1 MITFDNISKSYG
13 SRVLFSEVTFNVGK
27 GEKIGLVGKNGH
39 GKTTLMRM
47 ITGEESFDEGRLSIP
62 KDYKIGSLKQ
72 NIAFTRHSVID
83 EVMSSVSE
91 EAESS
96 RWKGE
101 KILAGLG
108 FSKEDVEKNPAS
120 FSGGYQVR
128 MSLAK
133 ALITEPD
140 MLLLDEPTNYLDIQS
155 IRWLKSFLNQ
165 WDGELILITH
175 DRQFMDDVVTHTIG
189 IHRGKARKIQGRTD
203 KFYEQIAKDEEI
215 YEKTRVNDE
224 QKRKEMEQ
232 YINRFRAKARLAG
245 LIQSRIKAL
254 NKMEKYN
261 KLEAIKNLE
270 FSFRYKP
277 FNGKQI
283 MRCENISFGYPAGER
298 LIDNLS
304 MIVGSEDR
312 ICIIGKNGRGK
323 STLLRILA
331 GMLKPD
337 EGTITY
343 HNGAAFGYYEQ
354 TNISSLNPENSIEE
368 EIQSVSENLDRT
380 RVRSICGSML
390 FEQDAALKK
399 ISLLSGGEKSRVM
412 LGKVIATPL
421 NLIMLD
427 EPTNHLDMDSCDGLM
442 EALDDFEGA
451 VIMITH
457 NEMFL
462 HALATK
468 LVVFQGDAPFLFDG
482 TYSEFLDQ
490 VGWSQEDSPKKT
502 KKTAVNKKDLRKLR
516 SDIIAEKNKILKPL
530 QEQIVQ
536 AETDI
541 HNAETE
547 ISDLNDEALRMAISG
562 GGVRMAEIGRRIA
575 ELNSAIEKGF
585 EDLENASCALEEK
598 TEEFEQRLAEI
609 DGD

>member
-62 KDYKIGSLKQ
+62 KNYKIGSLKQ
-72 NIAFTRHSVID
+72 NIAFTKNTVID
-83 EVMSSVSE
+83 EVMSAVPE
-91 EAESS
+91 EAEAS

-108 FSKEDVEKNPAS
+108 FSKEDVTKNPAS

-175 DRQFMDDVVTHTIG
+175 DRQFMDDIVTHTVG
-189 IHRGKARKIQGRTD
+189 IHRGKARKIQGQTD

-224 QKRKEMEQ
+224 QKRREMEQ

-254 NKMEKYN
+254 NKMEKRD

-277 FNGKQI
+277 FDGKQI
-283 MRCENISFGYPAGER
+283 MRCEHISFGYPGGEK
-298 LIDNLS
+298 LINDFS
-304 MIVGSEDR
+304 MIVGSEDK
-312 ICIIGKNGRGK
+312 ICVIGKNGKGK

-337 EGTITY
+337 EGTVTY

-354 TNISSLNPENSIEE
+354 TNISSLNPESTIEE

-380 RVRSICGSML
+380 RVRNICGSML

-399 ISLLSGGEKSRVM
+399 IAMLSGGEKSRVM

-442 EALDDFEGA
+442 EALDDFGGA
-451 VIMITH
+451 LIMITH

-462 HALATK
+462 HALANK
-468 LVVFQGDAPFLFDG
+468 LIVFQGDAPFLFEG
-482 TYSEFLDQ
+482 TYAEFLDQ

-502 KKTAVNKKDLRKLR
+502 KKASANKKDLRKLR
-516 SDIIAEKNKILKPL
+516 SDIITEKNKTLKPL
-530 QEQIVQ
+530 QEQIEQ

-547 ISDLNDEALRMAISG
+547 ISDLNDEALRMAVSG
-562 GGVRMAEIGRRIA
+562 GGARMAEIGKRIA

-585 EDLENASCALEEK
+585 EDLEKASCALEEK
-598 TEEFEQRLAEI
+598 TAEFEQKLAEI

>member
-13 SRVLFSEVTFNVGK
+13 SRILFSEVTLNVGK

-39 GKTTLMRM
+39 GKTTLMRI
-47 ITGEESFDEGRLSIP
+47 ITGDESFDEGRLSIP
-62 KDYKIGSLKQ
+62 KNYKIGSLKQ
-72 NIAFTRHSVID
+72 NIAFTKSSVID
-83 EVMSSVSE
+83 EVMSASTE
-91 EAESS
+91 DAEGS

-108 FSKEDVEKNPAS
+108 FSKDDVLKNPAS

-128 MSLAK
+128 MTLAK
-133 ALITEPD
+133 ALVTEPD

-175 DRQFMDDVVTHTIG
+175 DRQFMDDVITHTVG
-189 IHRGKARKIQGRTD
+189 IHRGKVRKIQGKTD

-224 QKRKEMEQ
+224 QKRREMEQ

-254 NKMEKYN
+254 NKMEKHD
-261 KLEAIKNLE
+261 KLETIRNLE
-270 FSFRYKP
+270 FSFRYRP
-277 FNGKQI
+277 FDGKQI
-283 MRCENISFGYPAGER
+283 MRCENISFGYPGGEK

-312 ICIIGKNGRGK
+312 ICIIGKNGKGK
-323 STLLRILA
+323 STLMRILA

-337 EGTITY
+337 AGTVTY
-343 HNGAAFGYYEQ
+343 HNGASFGYYEQ
-354 TNISSLNPENSIEE
+354 TNVSSLNPENTIEE

-442 EALDDFEGA
+442 EAIDDFNGA
-451 VIMITH
+451 AIMITH

-462 HALATK
+462 HGLATK
-468 LVVFQGDAPFLFDG
+468 LVVFQGDAPFIFDG
-482 TYSEFLDQ
+482 TYSEFLDTI
-490 VGWSQEDSPKKT
+490 GWSQEDLGKKT
-502 KKTAVNKKDLRKLR
+502 KKTSINKKDLRKLR
-516 SDIIAEKNKILKPL
+516 SDILTEKNKTLKPL
-530 QEQIVQ
+530 QEQIEKI
-536 AETDI
+536 ETYI

-547 ISDLNDEALRMAISG
+547 IADLNEEAVRIVAT
-562 GGVRMAEIGRRIA
+562 GVGARMAEIGKRIA
-575 ELNSAIEKGF
+575 ELNTCIEKWF
-585 EDLENASCALEEK
+585 EDLETASALLEEN
-598 TEEFEQRLAEI
+598 TVEFEKKLAEI